1 MVASLSA
8 HQLAARLSYFL
19 AAGPPDESL
28 RALVA
33 EGALDPT
40 AIRRETDR
48 MLDSPRGD
56 RFLRLFTAQW
66 LGLNKLGAMPPSQET
81 FPAYHIDRL
90 ETAMKEETW
99 RFIAELIRTN
109 QTVTS
114 IVSADFTYL
123 NAALARHYE
132 LTGVAGDEFRR
143 VSLPPDWKRPGILG
157 QASTLTV
164 SANGVETSPVTRG
177 VWLLEKVFGTP
188 PKPPPPDVP
197 PLEPDIRGAK
207 TIRQQLEKHR
217 SVQACADCHAKID
230 PLGYSLEAFDPIGK
244 ARQTYPNGLA
254 IDSAGEYRGQPVNS
268 PSDVRDYLLK
278 HPDLLA
284 HNIAHRLLTYAL
296 GRQLG
301 FADQPQL
308 RAILADW
315 KAQGHGLRTLVHL
328 VASSD
333 LMRSP

>member
-1 MVASLSA
+1 
-8 HQLAARLSYFL
+8 
-19 AAGPPDESL
+19 
-28 RALVA
+28 
-33 EGALDPT
+33 
-40 AIRRETDR
+40 
-48 MLDSPRGD
+48 
-56 RFLRLFTAQW
+56 
-66 LGLNKLGAMPPSQET
+66 
-81 FPAYHIDRL
+81 
-90 ETAMKEETW
+90 
-99 RFIAELIRTN
+99 
-109 QTVTS
+109 
-114 IVSADFTYL
+114 
-123 NAALARHYE
+123 
-132 LTGVAGDEFRR
+132 
-143 VSLPPDWKRPGILG
+143 
-157 QASTLTV
+157 
-164 SANGVETSPVTRG
+164 
-177 VWLLEKVFGTP
+177 
-188 PKPPPPDVP
+188 VP